1 MLDKILTMHVFAEK
15 VRKEKQMFGLPLRE
29 FLFLGGAG
37 LMGCSIVLL
46 ILCMAVSMFT
56 GKRLKKIL
64 EAEYGKPQ
72 K

>member
-1 MLDKILTMHVFAEK
+1 
-15 VRKEKQMFGLPLRE
+15 MFGLPLRE